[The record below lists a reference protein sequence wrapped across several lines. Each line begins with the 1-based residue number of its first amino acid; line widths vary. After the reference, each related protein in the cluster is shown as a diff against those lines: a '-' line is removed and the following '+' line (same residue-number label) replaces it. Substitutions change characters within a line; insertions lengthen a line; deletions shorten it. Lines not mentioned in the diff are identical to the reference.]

1 MRQSLQMVLRGGSWL
16 GLGMASLLV
25 GCAGGPL
32 EPNEEAAVE
41 SNPGEAQQALVKEWA
56 CDGVTALPPSA
67 ARGYN
72 FIQVKAGTDTTIRE
86 AKPNSNFSDNAR
98 CYAQFD
104 DKEVCLMRFP
114 VPVESTPLGSTAQI
128 QFAQLSMRVDSAAPA
143 KYFAYSMDKRWT
155 EANAT
160 WNKYTS
166 VSAWTAPGAAQDQRS
181 PFCTLTS
188 TVGRVTYNLSGYAVS
203 QIQDWISGRAE
214 NSGIGFFADGSSSE
228 RRLQVYS
235 SENDAAD
242 TPELNIW
249 YSPTPIASQTVTLSA
264 TESTT
269 IDKRAP
275 TKNFATQ
282 PACEVLL
289 NEQAGEERACLLRW
303 NASKIPAG
311 SLVTRVVLTFGSPP
325 TIFRR
330 WDLLPLRRAWVEKQA
345 TWNEFATGSA
355 WKTSG
360 AYGSTDASRS
370 VGSVF
375 PVSSGNELT
384 PTSALFTL
392 VQSWVNDPS
401 TNLGVLFGPSRELGA
416 PTQLWTLPAAPTLTV
431 TYTPP
436 G

>member
-1 MRQSLQMVLRGGSWL
+1 MRQGLQSVLRGSSWL
-16 GLGMASLLV
+16 GLGLGSLLV
-25 GCAGGPL
+25 GCAAESL
-32 EPNEEAAVE
+32 EPVEGAALE
-41 SNPGEAQQALVKEWA
+41 SNPGEVQQALVQESA

-67 ARGYN
+67 ARRYN

-86 AKPNSNFSDNAR
+86 AKPNTNFSDNAR
-98 CYAQFD
+98 CYAQSGD
-104 DKEVCLMRFP
+104 IEQSDTEVCLMRFP
-114 VPVESTPLGSTAQI
+114 VGLEPPVQI

-143 KYFAYSMDKRWT
+143 KYSAYSMDKRWT

-166 VSAWTAPGAAQDQRS
+166 VSAWTRPGAALDQRS

-214 NSGIGFFADGSSSE
+214 NSGIGFFAHALSSGQ
-228 RRLQVYS
+228 RLQVYS

-249 YSPTPIASQTVTLSA
+249 YSKAPIASQTVTLSA

-269 IDKRAP
+269 IDKKQP
-275 TKNFATQ
+275 TKNFAAR
-282 PACEVLL
+282 PACEVLRD
-289 NEQAGEERACLLRW
+289 EQAGAEKSCLLRW
-303 NASKIPAG
+303 NASTIPAG
-311 SLVTRVVLTFGSPP
+311 SLVTRVVLKFGDPP
-325 TIFRR
+325 ANNRR
-330 WDLLPLRRAWVEKQA
+330 WDLYALRRAWVETQV

-355 WKTSG
+355 WNTSG
-360 AYGSTDASRS
+360 AYADTSGS
-370 VGSVF
+370 VGWLLPGVI
-375 PVSSGNELT
+375 GNSELT

-401 TNLGVLFGPSRELGA
+401 TNLGALFASRELNLTT
-416 PTQLWTLPAAPTLTV
+416 PPWTLTAAPTLTV
-431 TYTPP
+431 TFTPP

>member
-1 MRQSLQMVLRGGSWL
+1 MRQSLQWVLRGSSWLAL
-16 GLGMASLLV
+16 GLGSLLA
-25 GCAGGPL
+25 GCAAESL
-32 EPNEEAAVE
+32 EPGEGAALE

-67 ARGYN
+67 SRGYE
-72 FIQVKAGTDTTIRE
+72 FIQIKAGTDTTLRK
-86 AKPNSNFSDNAR
+86 AQPNTSFRDNAR

-104 DKEVCLMRFP
+104 DPEVCLMRFP
-114 VPVESTPLGSTAQI
+114 VGLESTAQI

-143 KYFAYSMDKRWT
+143 KYFGYSMDKRWS
-155 EANAT
+155 EFGAT
-160 WNKYTS
+160 WNNYTS
-166 VSAWTAPGAAQDQRS
+166 VSAWTSPGAAQDQRS

-214 NSGIGFFADGSSSE
+214 NSGIGFFADASSSE

-235 SENDAAD
+235 SETEAAN

-249 YSPTPIASQTVTLSA
+249 YSPEPVASQTVILSA

-269 IDKRAP
+269 IDKKQP
-275 TKNFATQ
+275 TKNFATR
-282 PACEVLL
+282 PACEVLRD
-289 NEQAGEERACLLRW
+289 EHAGAEKSCLLRW

-330 WDLLPLRRAWVEKQA
+330 WDLFPVRRAWVEKQA

-355 WKTSG
+355 WATSG
-360 AYGSTDASRS
+360 AYGVGDASRS

-375 PVSSGNELT
+375 PASSGIELT

-392 VQSWVNDPS
+392 VQSWVNDPA
-401 TNLGVLFGPSRELGA
+401 TNLGALFGASRELGIDT
-416 PTQLWTLPAAPTLTV
+416 PLWTLTAAPTLKV
-431 TYTPP
+431 TFTPP